1 MISQVSSR
9 PMERAIAASV
19 SAEGGAPPST
29 PRMKLYWSGRRS
41 APISTQRL
49 GVGHVAEIEALQLR
63 LHPALVHRLAA
74 ASRMSPNGLGKTM
87 SKTNAFRFS
96 EYFA

>member
-9 PMERAIAASV
+9 PMAGPCAASV

-29 PRMKLYWSGRRS
+29 PRMKLYWSGRLQR
-41 APISTQRL
+41 AHLDERL
-49 GVGHVAEIEALQLR
+49 GVGDVAEVEALQLR
-63 LHPALVHRLAA
+63 LHPALPHRL
-74 ASRMSPNGLGKTM
+74 RRQQDVPNGLGKTM